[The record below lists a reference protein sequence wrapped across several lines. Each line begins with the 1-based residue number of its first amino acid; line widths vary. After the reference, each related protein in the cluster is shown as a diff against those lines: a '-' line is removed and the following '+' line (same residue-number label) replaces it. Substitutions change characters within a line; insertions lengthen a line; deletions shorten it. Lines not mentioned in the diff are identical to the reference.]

1 MFHPSFFQHLVELG
15 LAGEELQ
22 PASRNDHDVD
32 AINSASSANDAGTL
46 LCWYEYYYW
55 QGLEVVVAVALDVT
69 GAAAVVAA
77 EGEV

>member
-32 AINSASSANDAGTL
+32 ATNSASSANDAGTL
-46 LCWYEYYYW
+46 LCWCEYYYW
-55 QGLEVVVAVALDVT
+55 QGLEVVVAVAPRRN
-69 GAAAVVAA
+69 GSSSSR
-77 EGEV
+77 GSRG